1 MRCMLKHHR
10 HELFLR
16 EYFANGWN
24 GKEAYIKV
32 YGPVK
37 TANVQACKLLARP
50 KVRKR
55 FNAMVSRLIKRADIT
70 EEKILSQYQEAYD
83 MAKET
88 GKTADMVSASTAQA
102 KLVGMLRDRIEAGSP
117 GDFDRM
123 DNISDVLEAL
133 SQQVGPEIASKIGQA
148 LGIIQQIEAQPVE
161 DLTQLAETPTATDAI
176 N

>member
-1 MRCMLKHHR
+1 MLKHQR

-24 GKEAYIKV
+24 GERAYKTV

-37 TANVQACKLLARP
+37 TAKVQASKLLAKP
-50 KVRKR
+50 MVRKR
-55 FNAMVSRLIKRADIT
+55 FNQMVNRLIKRADIT
-70 EEKILSQYQEAYD
+70 EEKILTQYQEAYD
-83 MAKET
+83 MARET

-102 KLVGMLRDRIEAGSP
+102 KLVGMLRDRLEAGSP

-133 SQQVGPEIASKIGQA
+133 SQQVGPDIASKIGQA
-148 LGIIQQIEAQPVE
+148 LGALPAIEAKPIE
-161 DLTQLAETPTATDAI
+161 DINELASTPAVSDAV